1 MIKESQVKVHEAD
14 QPDLVGDFSNAHH
27 LAGEDATEVDFT
39 STDAEPT
46 AAGHAHGAVV
56 IRVIGLGWWLVDPG

>member
-27 LAGEDATEVDFT
+27 LAGEDATEGDIT

-46 AAGHAHGAVV
+46 AAMPDDVAKWLEEL
-56 IRVIGLGWWLVDPG
+56 GLDK